1 MKKVIFIS
9 LIVLITG
16 FFISPSYAKK
26 PLVNKATSEKIVYQD
41 KQTGLVFPASLGGL
55 SYTTLIE
62 NEKQRSGTGFS
73 LNYHNAEIT
82 AEVSIYNL
90 GLTKITAPDI
100 TQAFETSKQAIYT
113 LELSGKYKN
122 IEEMKNQPAQISIG
136 KNQFHY
142 ALFTYLTVGKMSYD
156 SAIAEIFL
164 TTYKNH
170 FIKVLVISTKESQQ
184 KSVDNFMKALK
195 LLLK

>member
-1 MKKVIFIS
+1 MKRLIVIS
-9 LIVLITG
+9 LTLFITG
-16 FFISPSYAKK
+16 TFISPSYAKK
-26 PLVNKATSEKIVYQD
+26 PLVNKAISAKIVYQD
-41 KQTGLVFPASLGGL
+41 KQTGLAFPASLGGL

-62 NEKQRSGTGFS
+62 NEKQRSGTGVS
-73 LNYHNAEIT
+73 LNYSNTEIT
-82 AEVSIYNL
+82 AEVSVYNL
-90 GLTKITAPDI
+90 GLAKIEVPDI

-122 IEEMKNQPAQISIG
+122 IEQMKNQPAQISIG
-136 KNQFHY
+136 KVQFHY

-156 SAIAEIFL
+156 SAIAEVFL
-164 TTYKNH
+164 TTYKNY
-170 FIKVLVISTKESQQ
+170 FIKVVVISNKESQQ